1 MFAAL
6 PVAFANPGAGGGGG
20 GGGGV
25 TVSISP
31 VSQDF
36 SGFASSWIFDACTA
50 TVTGGSASAFR
61 WELRNIFGGDWSI
74 FSGQGTDVAT
84 ASADFIPASGTVF
97 AELVCFATVSGV
109 EYSGSAT
116 LVYNSLF

>member
-31 VSQDF
+31 VSQDL
-36 SGFASSWIFDACTA
+36 SGFASSWVFDACVA
-50 TVTGGSASAFR
+50 TVTGGSPTSFT
-61 WELRNIFGGDWSI
+61 WSLRNVFGGSWSI
-74 FSGQGTDVAT
+74 FSGQGTNTAT
-84 ASADFIPASGTVF
+84 AAVDLIPAGGTVI
-97 AELVCFATVSGV
+97 AELVCVARVSGV
-109 EYSGSAT
+109 DYSGSAT
-116 LVYNSLF
+116 LVYNNFF